1 MKKEGEAGL
10 VECSNSMFIHR
21 SKYAKHSCVSVCVCV
36 RVVVVRTFDVRD
48 VFGPEMYG
56 NVSFEVPLAMLAE
69 EHMVCYMP

>member
-1 MKKEGEAGL
+1 
-10 VECSNSMFIHR
+10 MFKQHVHTLMQR
-21 SKYAKHSCVSVCVCV
+21 HAKHSCVCV

-48 VFGPEMYG
+48 VFRPEMYG

>member
-1 MKKEGEAGL
+1 MQ
-10 VECSNSMFIHR
+10 R
-21 SKYAKHSCVSVCVCV
+21 YAKHSCVCV

-48 VFGPEMYG
+48 LFGPEMYG

>member
-10 VECSNSMFIHR
+10 VSLNAQASF
-21 SKYAKHSCVSVCVCV
+21 SYVDAKICKAFMCVCV

-48 VFGPEMYG
+48 LFGPEMYG

>member
-1 MKKEGEAGL
+1 
-10 VECSNSMFIHR
+10 MFKQHVHT
-21 SKYAKHSCVSVCVCV
+21 SFKVCKAFMCKCVCVCV